1 MSYEMF
7 THDWAVA
14 CGDQINANE
23 EYRKAAQAWR
33 WPMVLTMTAD
43 AKLGVPERSVFLDLF
58 EGVCREA
65 RSARPDDVTAA
76 SYVIGADPRTWKQVL
91 ERDLEPIFGL
101 MRGKLKLVKG
111 SLVSLLP
118 YVSAAKEMVVA
129 ASYVD
134 TRYPEAMR

>member
-23 EYRKAAQAWR
+23 EYRKAAKNWK
-33 WPMVLTMTAD
+33 WPLVLTMKAD
-43 AKLGVPERSVFLDLF
+43 AKLGVPERSVYLDLF
-58 EGVCREA
+58 QGDCREA
-65 RSARPDDVTAA
+65 RVAQPADLEAVP
-76 SYVIGADPRTWKQVL
+76 YVISADPPTWKRVL
-91 ERDLEPIFGL
+91 EHDLEPIPGL

-118 YVSAAKEMVVA
+118 YVTAAKEMVNSA
-129 ASYVD
+129 ANVD
-134 TRYPEAMR
+134 TRFPQGL